1 MDHNICSYGYIIY
14 RKSNKLK
21 DKYKNLSPNELIK
34 LKNELLINKSVDIS
48 AKEYINDI
56 LTYQHY
62 TPLVAYTGDTSI
74 EGVINNDELL
84 NVPLLIMECT
94 GFSDEDKIKYIN
106 SKHIHIDDIIKHN
119 NKFNNDKIILFH
131 FSQQYNNILDIINY
145 IDNINNNL
153 KDKLLFFF

>member
-1 MDHNICSYGYIIY
+1 
-14 RKSNKLK
+14 
-21 DKYKNLSPNELIK
+21 
-34 LKNELLINKSVDIS
+34 
-48 AKEYINDI
+48 
-56 LTYQHY
+56 
-62 TPLVAYTGDTSI
+62 
-74 EGVINNDELL
+74 
-84 NVPLLIMECT
+84 MECT